1 MIAELLRAVTA
12 AAIVGCAALFLTRDG
27 PIREILRIAAGIL
40 VLAAAAQPLLRGTP
54 VRAWLELPDL
64 ADAASLRAEQ
74 EQVYA
79 DGLRAEAERTI
90 EGYFAARGMAA
101 EAAVELED
109 GAVGH
114 VILCMGGA
122 YDWTQE
128 DADDFTAWSGIA
140 PEKQEWIWKS

>member
-40 VLAAAAQPLLRGTP
+40 VLAAAAQPFLRGVP
-54 VRAWLELPDL
+54 VRAWLELPDF
-64 ADAASLRAEQ
+64 ADSAALQAEQ
-74 EQVYA
+74 ERVYE

-90 EGYFAARGMAA
+90 EDYFAARGMTA
-101 EAAVELED
+101 EASVELAD
-109 GAVGH
+109 GVVGH
-114 VILCMGGA
+114 VILCMADA

-128 DADDFTAWSGIA
+128 DADDFTAWSGVA
-140 PEKQEWIWKS
+140 PEKQEWIWRS